1 MKRTNRLPIGLLIL
15 TLVGILTGTLHF
27 FLGNSPEELWD
38 MMFPIYLFLWFLSGS
53 LLIMVHLILQRDPQ
67 RGGMAYLIGSVVK
80 MLLALIF
87 LLPIIY
93 GGHPLSKQLA
103 LQFLIP
109 YGAFFLSEVLLVVR
123 WVNRP

>member
-1 MKRTNRLPIGLLIL
+1 MKRTNRLPVGLLIL
-15 TLVGILTGTLHF
+15 TLTGILVGTLHF
-27 FLGNSPEELWD
+27 LLGNSPKDLWD

-53 LLIMVHLILQRDPQ
+53 LLIMVHLILRRDPQ
-67 RGGMAYLIGSVVK
+67 KGGMAYLIGSVVK
-80 MLLALIF
+80 MLLALVF

-93 GGHPLSKQLA
+93 GGHSLSKQLA

-109 YGAFFLSEVLLVVR
+109 YGAFFLVEVLLVVR